1 MTLFVDGETLDYYSL
16 TNESMRLNG
25 SVVISRPKDNAF
37 RATFPSGISVT
48 VTEIKGALS
57 ILLAMPKIF
66 RNNTKGLLGT
76 WNGNQ
81 ADDLTT
87 PSGYVLPVNASSRVI
102 HFEFGQ
108 KCEFYFFL
116 YLFLYPLST

>member
-25 SVVISRPKDNAF
+25 SVVISRPQDNAF

-48 VTEIKGALS
+48 ITEVKEALS
-57 ILLAMPKIF
+57 ILMAMPKIF

-81 ADDLTT
+81 ADDLTS
-87 PSGYVLPVNASSRVI
+87 PSGYVLPANASSRVI

-108 KCEFYFFL
+108 QCECL
-116 YLFLYPLST
+116 